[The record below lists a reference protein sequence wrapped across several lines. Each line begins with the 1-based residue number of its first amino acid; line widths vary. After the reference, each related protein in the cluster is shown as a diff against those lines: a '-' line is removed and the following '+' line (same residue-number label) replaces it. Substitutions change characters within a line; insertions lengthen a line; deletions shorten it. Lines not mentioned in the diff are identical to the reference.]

1 MNITRAVL
9 FFTLL
14 FTLQSS
20 VFSQAKK
27 PRIMVVPSDN
37 WCEQH
42 GYMESFDDQGT
53 IERIPNYKRA
63 LQGNTELLL
72 VISKLNSLMAD
83 RGFPLVDLE
92 STLRSLQSE
101 SAEDALLTSKSGAGI
116 AESPIDRLRKTA
128 NADIIM
134 QLSWKVNTTGPK
146 KSITYILRGLDA
158 YSNKQVAGAEGT
170 GAPSFST
177 EVPVL
182 LEEAVLTHIDN
193 FNARLQ
199 DHFDDMFENGR
210 EVVVRIKKFDSW
222 DGDLESE
229 YNGEELGMILEDWM
243 SDNTVKGRF
252 STDIATENQM
262 LFTQVRIPLYD
273 ERERATD
280 ARRYFRS
287 LQTFLQNS
295 PYNIVNKLMTKGLGE
310 VTIVLGE
317 K

>member
-1 MNITRAVL
+1 MNITKAVL

-92 STLRSLQSE
+92 SSLRSLQSE
-101 SAEDALLTSKSGAGI
+101 SAEDVLLTSKSGAGI

-158 YSNKQVAGAEGT
+158 YTSKQVAGAEGT

-199 DHFDDMFENGR
+199 EHFDDMFENGR
-210 EVVVRIKKFDSW
+210 EVIVRIKKFDSW

-229 YNGEELGMILEDWM
+229 YNGEELGMVLEDWM

>member
-252 STDIATENQM
+252 STDIATDNQM

>member
-158 YSNKQVAGAEGT
+158 YTNKQVAGAEGT

-210 EVVVRIKKFDSW
+210 EVIVRIKKFDSW

-229 YNGEELGMILEDWM
+229 YNGEELGMVLEDWM

>member
-170 GAPSFST
+170 GAASFST

-229 YNGEELGMILEDWM
+229 YNGEELGMIIEDWM

-252 STDIATENQM
+252 STDIATDNQM

>member
-229 YNGEELGMILEDWM
+229 YNGEELGMIIEDWM

-252 STDIATENQM
+252 STDIATDNQM

>member
-170 GAPSFST
+170 GAASFST

-182 LEEAVLTHIDN
+182 LEEAVLTHSDN

-229 YNGEELGMILEDWM
+229 YNGEELGMIIEDWM

-252 STDIATENQM
+252 STDIATDNQM

>member
-146 KSITYILRGLDA
+146 KSITYSLRGLDA

-170 GAPSFST
+170 GAASFST

-229 YNGEELGMILEDWM
+229 YNGEELGMIIEDWM

-252 STDIATENQM
+252 STDIATDNQM